1 MRGSLDHAWC
11 SEGKGAVEVLDVKA
25 NEDKEMGNN
34 DEKPMRMHCL
44 IPKEEDTLLKIKTE
58 ERPEGMMV
66 NK

>member
-1 MRGSLDHAWC
+1 
-11 SEGKGAVEVLDVKA
+11 LDVKA